1 MGRLAIFPGTFDPF
15 TLGHLDVVERA
26 ARLFDDVEV
35 AVGINELKK
44 SLLTVEERVDLIQ
57 RCTGH
62 LDNVSVGSFEG
73 LVSSY
78 AVSRG
83 AVALVRGLRQ
93 SGDFEYET
101 RMAFANS
108 ELADGLETV
117 LLATSPRVAFISST
131 LVRDIHS
138 WQGDVTPF
146 VPPVVADALRSRHQ
160 SNQNPG

>member
-26 ARLFDDVEV
+26 SRLFDTLEV
-35 AVGINELKK
+35 AVGVNEMKS
-44 SLLTVEERVDLIQ
+44 SLLTVEERQDLI
-57 RCTGH
+57 RLATSH
-62 LDNVSVGSFEG
+62 LENVRVSSFEG
-73 LVSSY
+73 LVSEY
-78 AVSRG
+78 ALSRG
-83 AVALVRGLRQ
+83 AIALVRGLRQ

-131 LVRDIHS
+131 LVRDIYRWH
-138 WQGDVTPF
+138 GDIRSF
-146 VPPVVADALRSRHQ
+146 VPGVVADALDARHQ
-160 SNQNPG
+160 SDH

>member
-26 ARLFDDVEV
+26 ARLFDSLEV
-35 AVGINELKK
+35 AVGINEFKT
-44 SLLTVEERVDLIQ
+44 SLLTVEERVDLI
-57 RCTGH
+57 RRSTEH
-62 LDNVSVGSFEG
+62 IENVAVGSFEG
-73 LVSSY
+73 LISEY

-83 AVALVRGLRQ
+83 AAALVRGLRQ

-101 RMAFANS
+101 RMAFANA

-131 LVRDIHS
+131 LVRDIHR
-138 WQGDVTPF
+138 WHGDVAPF
-146 VPPVVADALRSRHQ
+146 VPSVVADALRSRH
-160 SNQNPG
+160 

>member
-26 ARLFDDVEV
+26 SRLFDTLEV
-35 AVGINELKK
+35 AVGVNEMKS
-44 SLLTVEERVDLIQ
+44 SLLTVEEREDLI
-57 RCTGH
+57 RRATAH
-62 LDNVSVGSFEG
+62 LDNIRVGSFKG
-73 LVSSY
+73 LVSAY
-78 AVSRG
+78 ASSRG

-117 LLATSPRVAFISST
+117 LLATSPHVAFISST
-131 LVRDIHS
+131 LVRDIHR
-138 WQGDVTPF
+138 WHGDITSF
-146 VPPVVADALRSRHQ
+146 VPAVVAEALKPRQ
-160 SNQNPG
+160 